1 MKRKFDTIA
10 SKRVDAESDTDMPN
24 LGSKQASMVS
34 PGLSGRGMFI
44 QREIALNRV
53 AKIPTL
59 KETQSRNRQKDSPD
73 SENDSEV
80 SIS

>member
-10 SKRVDAESDTDMPN
+10 SKRVDVESDADVPN

-53 AKIPTL
+53 AKIPAL
-59 KETQSRNRQKDSPD
+59 KEAQSRNHKKDSPD
-73 SENDSEV
+73 SENESEV